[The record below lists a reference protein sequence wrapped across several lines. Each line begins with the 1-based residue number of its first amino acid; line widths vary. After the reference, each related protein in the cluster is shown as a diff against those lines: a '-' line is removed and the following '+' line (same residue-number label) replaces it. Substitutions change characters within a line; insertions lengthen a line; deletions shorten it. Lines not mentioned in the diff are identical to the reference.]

1 MPTQLEKLIAAQE
14 RAEQQKHEAERRA
27 KLAKKQIAE
36 LQRKERNHRLI
47 VRGAYLEKLF
57 REPEILT
64 DEDVFKILEHAF
76 GTPYVREHL
85 TDFLAKKHQEA
96 AAASSAQ
103 AEVEPRAMGATTGA
117 DT

>member
-47 VRGAYLEKLF
+47 VRGAYLEKLL

-85 TDFLAKKHQEA
+85 TECLKNAIKPHQVNIGKTKDEMGKGI
-96 AAASSAQ
+96 
-103 AEVEPRAMGATTGA
+103 EVRNSKI
-117 DT
+117 

>member
-47 VRGAYLEKLF
+47 VRGAYLEKLL

-96 AAASSAQ
+96 TVVASSQ
-103 AEVEPRAMGATTGA
+103 EGVEPKAMGAATGA

>member
-14 RAEQQKHEAERRA
+14 RAEQQKHEAERKA

-47 VRGAYLEKLF
+47 VRGAYLEKLL

-85 TDFLAKKHQEA
+85 TEKKKKKHQEA
-96 AAASSAQ
+96 TVVASSQ
-103 AEVEPRAMGATTGA
+103 AKVEPMATGATTGA